1 VKLRIQ
7 TNWSRRPDVSKPR
20 IALIPGDPNG
30 IGPELAIKLLA
41 DPETL
46 AAADVLLIGDPHV
59 LAQGQ
64 AHAGLPLAATT
75 VGEADLAH
83 LPEGLAHLPTDTIA
97 PADLSLGEATLAG
110 GRSSLRTLDRALDL
124 TARDVADALVF
135 MPFNK
140 AALHLAGLGHEDEL
154 HYMAAR
160 LGFAGYVTE
169 LNVLGGLWTSRV
181 TSHVPLRAVADLIT
195 LRAVRDAIDLIERT
209 LRASGLER
217 PRIAVAG
224 LNPHAGDGGNF
235 GREEIEVIGPAV
247 ERAKADG
254 LDVTGPWPSDTVF
267 TKAQRGEVDAVVTMY
282 HDQGQIALKLMGFA
296 QGVTV
301 LGGLPVPVAT
311 PAHGTAFDIVGKGV
325 ASLDAARA
333 AFAIA
338 CAMGRRRRHG

>member
-1 VKLRIQ
+1 L
-7 TNWSRRPDVSKPR
+7 SKPR

-30 IGPELAIKLLA
+30 IGPELAVKLLA
-41 DPETL
+41 HPETL
-46 AAADVLLIGDPHV
+46 AAADLLLIGDPHV
-59 LAQGQ
+59 LDLGQ
-64 AHAGLPLAATT
+64 AHAGLPLQAAG
-75 VGEADLAH
+75 VGEADLAQ
-83 LPEGLAHLPTDTIA
+83 LPHGLAHLPTDTIA
-97 PADLSLGEATLAG
+97 PGDVSPGEATLAG

-124 TARDVADALVF
+124 TAEGVTDALVF

-169 LNVLGGLWTSRV
+169 LNVLGSLWTSRV
-181 TSHVPLRAVADLIT
+181 TSHVPLRAVANLITPQAVRNAVDLI
-195 LRAVRDAIDLIERT
+195 DRT
-209 LRASGLER
+209 LRASGVAR

-247 ERAKADG
+247 EGAKADG
-254 LDVTGPWPSDTVF
+254 LEVSGPWPSDTVF
-267 TKAQRGEVDAVVTMY
+267 TKARRGEVDAVVTMY

-311 PAHGTAFDIVGKGV
+311 PAHGTAFDIVGKGI

-338 CAMGRRRRHG
+338 CAMGRRRR